1 MALSARDAY
10 RVMFK
15 EFPDVV
21 DVNQMSQMLGISTK
35 TSYRLLQENKITHFK
50 VGRTYKIPKLHILVY
65 LNVLQSG

>member
-50 VGRTYKIPKLHILVY
+50 APVRLV
-65 LNVLQSG
+65 